1 MKNRQLFRILKK
13 IWNQIYKQLTQF
25 SLRFRHQNFNYMDA
39 EYTSHPK
46 VSETNDTKI
55 PEFIQTDL
63 VPERVSIEEVVE
75 PEEVV
80 TKEAMIEEVAANEVT
95 IEDVVTDEV
104 IVTEV
109 TELKPIEKNEPLI
122 KEVLKPD
129 VPNKEIKKGP
139 LRLAVDK
146 IPLIDVAEYY
156 GWLTR
161 PKRDGANYLK
171 CPLPQH
177 EHSKPSSNKRRKR
190 GSFEINTFD
199 NTARCYKCN
208 SFIYK
213 DAASLLAAIRGEQK
227 QWTATLILARDF
239 KIITEETFE
248 KAMKGRKVTPADIQE
263 STMFSEFK
271 PVKIHRNPLNHINID
286 RVYRC
291 LMMTYRVA
299 SINKEETFGYLS
311 KEDFNYLRVTR
322 KMSQESIQ
330 EGQYFSFPKAY
341 QFETFL
347 KILMHNQIITS
358 INELDTLL
366 KGVPGFYYDC
376 TRKCWAFKRKTG
388 IGIPIKNADGL
399 IVGIQVRN
407 SDAEMER
414 LRQKNPDEEPSR
426 YGWFSSS
433 RDVTNGRLHGSGPG
447 TPIAVVKPKALKSHV
462 LFITE
467 GYFKA
472 QKIAETFGCI
482 ALSVQGV
489 STFSG
494 IEVQIQKLIKQG
506 YPIKHIYLAYDAD
519 LSYKPTVFKSSQATM
534 ALLAHHFP
542 TLNLY
547 YVGWDVRLGKGIDDL
562 IEAGHQDRLS
572 KLPQQTFEKIC
583 YICHEKMEQ
592 MNCEW
597 EEDDFINFYNQHVL
611 IHFPG
616 YDNYQIPAVGQ

>member
-1 MKNRQLFRILKK
+1 MKNRQLFAILTKLWNRIF
-13 IWNQIYKQLTQF
+13 KQLTQF
-25 SLRFRHQNFNYMDA
+25 SLRFKNWRSKDVTQVLDADYRAFPSFNQEVKSLPDFIETDLFPQSTQTLLPERISSEEIISPEASTIQVLLPETTPSKEIIDA
-39 EYTSHPK
+39 EVSTTQAIVEDKASSTPVSQPK
-46 VSETNDTKI
+46 
-55 PEFIQTDL
+55 
-63 VPERVSIEEVVE
+63 
-75 PEEVV
+75 
-80 TKEAMIEEVAANEVT
+80 
-95 IEDVVTDEV
+95 
-104 IVTEV
+104 
-109 TELKPIEKNEPLI
+109 
-122 KEVLKPD
+122 
-129 VPNKEIKKGP
+129 KEIKKGP

-156 GWLTR
+156 GWLSR

-177 EHSKPSSNKRRKR
+177 AHSKASSKKRRKR
-190 GSFEINTFD
+190 GSFEINTFE

-208 SFIYK
+208 SFTYR
-213 DAASLLAAIRGEQK
+213 DAASLLAAVRGEQK

-239 KIITEETFE
+239 KLITEETFE
-248 KAMKGRKVTPADIQE
+248 KAMNGGKVLPEEIQE

-299 SINKEETFGYLS
+299 AINKEETFGCLS
-311 KEDFNYLRVTR
+311 KEDFNYLHITR

-330 EGQYFSFPKAY
+330 EGQYFSFPKTH

-347 KILMHNQIITS
+347 KILIHNQIITS
-358 INELDTLL
+358 VNELDTLL

-376 TRKCWAFKRKTG
+376 EKQSWTFKRKNG

-399 IVGIQVRN
+399 IVGIQIRN
-407 SDAEMER
+407 SDAGMER
-414 LRQKNPDEEPSR
+414 LRQKYPDEEPVR
-426 YGWFSSS
+426 YDWFSSS
-433 RDVTNGRLHGSGPG
+433 WDVTNGRLHGSGPG
-447 TPIAVVKPKALKSHV
+447 TPIAVVKPKTLKSHV

-489 STFSG
+489 STFAG

-519 LSYKPTVFKSSQATM
+519 LSYKPSVFKNSQATM

-616 YDNYQIPAVGQ
+616 YEKEKTA